1 MTAAPRGADEMNER
15 GEMQLAWF
23 LEAVQVGIIQRVK
36 DVKGIMCRVC
46 AVSETPDRP
55 GGTLVLLDDSASA
68 CEALRA
74 VLQLHLKP

>member
-1 MTAAPRGADEMNER
+1 MNER
-15 GEMQLAWF
+15 GEMQLAWWF

-36 DVKGIMCRVC
+36 DAKGIMCL
-46 AVSETPDRP
+46 ERP
-55 GGTLVLLDDSASA
+55 IDQAPEGGTLVLLDDSASA